1 MESFK
6 GARYIVRQEVFG
18 GNNKLIAIRDTREE
32 AKSLVKYLGEVDSKN
47 TYYYHS
53 DTDPRSDT
61 R

>member
-1 MESFK
+1 MSC
-6 GARYIVRQEVFG
+6 RYIIRQEVFG
-18 GNNKLIAIRDTREE
+18 SNNKIIAIRDTRED
-32 AKSLVKYLGEVDSKN
+32 ARSLIEYLQKVDSKN

>member
-1 MESFK
+1 VSC
-6 GARYIVRQEVFG
+6 RYIIRQEVFG
-18 GNNKLIAIRDTREE
+18 SNNKIIAIRDTRED
-32 AKSLVKYLGEVDSKN
+32 ARSLIEYLQKVDSKN